1 MRKFFGTSTGW
12 LVYQEVVAA
21 IRTLPQ
27 EYQLPMFWRYV
38 ERKSYSD
45 IAVKTKNPN
54 DPDLDYYAYLL
65 NEETQFIELMRGM
78 YDLYGYAWW

>member
-12 LVYQEVVAA
+12 IVYQEVVAA

-45 IAVKTKNPN
+45 IAVKTKIPR
-54 DPDLDYYAYLL
+54 DVVRLMLFQGTRLL
-65 NEETQFIELMRGM
+65 KTQLGPHIRGEV
-78 YDLYGYAWW
+78 